1 MQDYRYASREQC
13 VVGSTFCRTINA
25 LVKISVSL
33 ALLFCRATSKN
44 SLEQRISSLT
54 PFLV

>member
-1 MQDYRYASREQC
+1 MLDYLYSSREQC
-13 VVGSTFCRTINA
+13 VVGPTFCRNINA

-33 ALLFCRATSKN
+33 VLPFSRATSNN
-44 SLEQRISSLT
+44 SLEQRINSLT